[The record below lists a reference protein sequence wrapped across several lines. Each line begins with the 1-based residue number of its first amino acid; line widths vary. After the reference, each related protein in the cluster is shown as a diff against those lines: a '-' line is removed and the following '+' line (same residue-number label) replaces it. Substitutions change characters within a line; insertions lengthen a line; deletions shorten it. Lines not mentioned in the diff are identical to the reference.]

1 MVTLR
6 AFWNV
11 LPKRYFSASCR
22 AARCFSDV
30 VIVGAARTPLGSFR
44 CAFNNVP
51 VTILGAA
58 AIKGALKNANLNPST
73 VQEVFMGCVVPSG
86 AGQAPA
92 RQAVLAA
99 GCNVSTI
106 VTAVNKVCASGMKSI
121 ACAASLLQL
130 DLQEVTMGGG
140 MESMSMVPYYLPRG
154 DIPYGGIQL
163 LDGIAKD
170 GLTDAYTQEAMG
182 CFADKIAANFGI
194 TREEQDK
201 YAIESY
207 KKAAAAWEACYFF
220 DGIAKDGLTDAYTQE
235 AMGCFADKIAA
246 NFGITREEQD
256 KYAIESYK
264 KAAAAWEACYFF
276 NGAFKDEITP
286 VEITIG
292 KKKMIID
299 KDEEYTRVNFE
310 KMSKLRAVFSKDGTV
325 TAGNASTLNDGA
337 AAVVLMTSDGAK
349 KHGVKPLARIL
360 AYGDAATNPSDFCI
374 APALVIPKVLSL
386 ANLKTSDIDLWE
398 INEAFSMVPLH
409 SIKALNIDPS
419 KVNIHGGG
427 VSIGHPIGMSGARII
442 VHLVHTL
449 KPGQRGCAAICNG
462 GGGAGGMII
471 ERL

>member
-1 MVTLR
+1 MLVKFASGRSAHCSSTTMVTLR

-22 AARCFSDV
+22 AARSFSDV

-44 CAFNNVP
+44 SAFNKVP
-51 VTILGAA
+51 VTVLGAA

-207 KKAAAAWEACYFF
+207 KKAAAAWE
-220 DGIAKDGLTDAYTQE
+220 
-235 AMGCFADKIAA
+235 
-246 NFGITREEQD
+246 
-256 KYAIESYK
+256 
-264 KAAAAWEACYFF
+264 

-310 KMSKLRAVFSKDGTV
+310 KISKLRAVFSKDGTV